1 MKLTTRCLLLVTAS
15 IGVMLSPPLYEN
27 MFCKLRAIDMR
38 VYSKLAS
45 CVYVK
50 LTAVLL
56 LMFDGYNIA
65 AIVIWSLLYRRF
77 RSFN

>member
-50 LTAVLL
+50 LTAVL
-56 LMFDGYNIA
+56 MFGGYNIA